1 MIRSPKPTKLQAI
14 MTLML
19 TIGITNHVFIIPAL
33 LQIAKRDAWISVL
46 FAGVPF
52 AASR

>member
-1 MIRSPKPTKLQAI
+1 MIRSPKPTKMQAI